1 MLRFLLFMV
10 LASSV
15 RADVAVPQRV
25 LQPQTVEEAWNVI
38 RLVTANLDRLDR
50 EKRALEAAA
59 QISLISPSLR
69 LLANQARADGAMML
83 TETQAVQAFQQVNQI
98 ARHSMADNAGA
109 LSASFRALRRLLDDV
124 AEGLSPEVRAA
135 EIHACPVHGEVI
147 GREGETCMSCKR
159 PLKARRIPYSFV
171 YARPENPLM
180 KMVIPRPV
188 SARAGEE
195 VRLEFELLNLAG
207 RPVEETDLWLMHGQA
222 VQVMVMGPQL
232 EEFHHL
238 TATSRGGGRYGV
250 VFTPAH
256 GGDYR
261 VLAGVTPAETGLP
274 EYPAALLKVEGA
286 AMPARPAEGSAMSV
300 KAEGF
305 RFSLSVKGTR
315 GNQLRAGLTQ
325 GLQLQVSDPAGLPV
339 TRLEPV
345 HLAFAHLHG
354 FFCDTGSVLQL
365 HPVGGDILREDLRG
379 GPALVFKIYSP
390 EAGQLRLFV
399 QVRID
404 GRVIQAPLTLRVQP

>member
-1 MLRFLLFMV
+1 MV
-10 LASSV
+10 LASSLP
-15 RADVAVPQRV
+15 ADVAVPQRV
-25 LQPQTVEEAWNVI
+25 LQPQTIEEAWNVI
-38 RLVTANLDRLDR
+38 RLVTANVDRLDR

-109 LSASFRALRRLLDDV
+109 LSASFRELRRLLDDV
-124 AEGLSPEVRAA
+124 ADGLSPEVRSA
-135 EIHACPVHGEVI
+135 EVHACPVHGEVI
-147 GREGETCMSCKR
+147 GGDGETCTICKR

-171 YARPENPLM
+171 HARPEKPSV
-180 KMVIPRPV
+180 KMVIPGPV

-222 VQVMVMGPQL
+222 VQVMVTGPRFD
-232 EEFHHL
+232 EFHHL
-238 TATSRGGGRYGV
+238 TATPRGGGRYEV

-256 GGDYR
+256 GGDYQ
-261 VLAGVTPAETGLP
+261 VLAGITPAETGLP
-274 EYPAALLKVEGA
+274 EYPATLLKVEGA
-286 AMPARPAEGSAMSV
+286 AMPARPAEDAAMSV
-300 KAEGF
+300 EAEGF

-325 GLQLQVSDPAGLPV
+325 GLQLQVSDLAGQPV

-345 HLAFAHLHG
+345 HQAFAHLHG
-354 FFCDTGSVLQL
+354 FFIDTGSVLQL
-365 HPVGGDILREDLRG
+365 HPAGGDILREDVRG

-390 EAGQLRLFV
+390 EAGRLRLYV

-404 GRVIQAPLTLRVQP
+404 GRVIQAPLTVRVQP